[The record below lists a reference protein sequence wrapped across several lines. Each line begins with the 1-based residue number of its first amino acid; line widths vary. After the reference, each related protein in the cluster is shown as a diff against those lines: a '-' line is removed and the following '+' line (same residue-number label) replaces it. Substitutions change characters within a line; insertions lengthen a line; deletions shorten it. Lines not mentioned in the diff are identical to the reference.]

1 MQRCIF
7 HDTMPAR
14 RDRQLFDIV
23 ERSYSAHEKVL
34 LFVQDQARA
43 AALDRMLWILKQ
55 EAFIPHRIFNA
66 NEQDPKV
73 PVAIVASEINPIDAG
88 ILIADG
94 HCRLEFAFGF
104 DSVHEFVNRSSPEM
118 QEACRD
124 RFRAYRAR
132 QVPIEHLKD

>member
-55 EAFIPHRIFNA
+55 EAFIPHRVFDA
-66 NEQDPKV
+66 NERDPKV
-73 PVAIVASEINPIDAG
+73 PVAIVASEINPIDAR